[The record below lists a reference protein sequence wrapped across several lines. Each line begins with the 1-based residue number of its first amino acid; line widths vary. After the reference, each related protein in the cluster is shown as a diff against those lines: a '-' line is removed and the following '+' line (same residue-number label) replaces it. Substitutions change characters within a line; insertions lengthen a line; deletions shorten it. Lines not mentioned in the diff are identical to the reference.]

1 MMSRSISSIVDI
13 LGEVVGYMECQ
24 TDALNAGDIA
34 SWAMRLPGRRG
45 VQGDVMLQ
53 TMTYLG
59 RCGVNVP
66 FHEAASRALMGL
78 TLFGLCGFYP

>member
-1 MMSRSISSIVDI
+1 MSQSISSNVDL

-34 SWAMRLPGRRG
+34 SWAMRIPGRRG
-45 VQGDVMLQ
+45 VQGDAVLRAMR
-53 TMTYLG
+53 YPG
-59 RCGVNVP
+59 RCGVNIP

-78 TLFGLCGFYP
+78 IFFGLCRFYP